1 MLTWQHIQQCQPC
14 QHILDLVLSKMN
26 GNKHSVTEYSLT
38 FMYPYNLRR
47 YFMFSWRRIFCHFV
61 TFDHFSSYLKPSII
75 IFLSFSFNFI
85 SNHHNRYTLGMQQ
98 NTPRS
103 MNTCRSGKETSF
115 SVKDVCRL
123 NFVTFVSNCMIH
135 ESSARKVWAN
145 HITLTCGI

>member
-1 MLTWQHIQQCQPC
+1 MLTCQHIQQCQQC

-75 IFLSFSFNFI
+75 IFLSFSFNCI
-85 SNHHNRYTLGMQQ
+85 SNHHNRYTLGMQI
-98 NTPRS
+98 N
-103 MNTCRSGKETSF
+103 
-115 SVKDVCRL
+115 
-123 NFVTFVSNCMIH
+123 
-135 ESSARKVWAN
+135 RKVLVLW
-145 HITLTCGI
+145 TLVVVGKKHLSVWKMFVDWILSHLYQTAWYMNLLRVKYEQTI